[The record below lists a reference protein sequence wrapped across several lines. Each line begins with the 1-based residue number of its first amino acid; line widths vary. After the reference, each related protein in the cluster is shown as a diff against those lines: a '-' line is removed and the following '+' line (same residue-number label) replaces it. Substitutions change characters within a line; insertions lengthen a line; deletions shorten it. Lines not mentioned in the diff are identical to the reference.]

1 MSPAL
6 IVSAVLFGLL
16 AAMSLVVGLF
26 VPFAIRANGGYPG
39 PPGLFHPW
47 PHAALVGAEPVGR
60 ARRVPRP
67 DARLFGSEP
76 VGERDAA
83 RVRMLGIMH
92 LDWLSGNLVSVGI
105 LGLGVVWFGLARGE
119 VWAYVLL
126 VLANLA
132 VAPYY
137 ALIVGRYVRAGV
149 RLRLI
154 EVPPLMWVPAFALPV
169 AIILGWVGLPK

>member
-1 MSPAL
+1 MSTAL

-16 AAMSLVVGLF
+16 AALSLVVGLF
-26 VPFAIRANGGYPG
+26 APFAIRASGGRPG
-39 PPGLFHPW
+39 PPGLFHP
-47 PHAALVGAEPVGR
+47 
-60 ARRVPRP
+60 RP
-67 DARLFGSEP
+67 DAALFGSEP

-105 LGLGVVWFGLARGE
+105 LEPGVAWFGLARSE

-132 VAPYY
+132 VVPYY

-169 AIILGWVGLPK
+169 AIILGWVGLPQ

>member
-16 AAMSLVVGLF
+16 AALSLVVGLF
-26 VPFAIRANGGYPG
+26 VPFAIRANGGHPG
-39 PPGLFHPW
+39 PPGLFHP
-47 PHAALVGAEPVGR
+47 
-60 ARRVPRP
+60 RP
-67 DARLFGSEP
+67 DAELFGSEP
-76 VGERDAA
+76 VGERDAT
-83 RVRMLGIMH
+83 RVRTLGIMH
-92 LDWLSGNLVSVGI
+92 FDWLSGNLVAVGI
-105 LGLGVVWFGLARGE
+105 LELGLVWFGLARGE
-119 VWAYVLL
+119 VWAYGLL

-169 AIILGWVGLPK
+169 AIILGWVGLPQ